1 MVRVSPQIDPALLAH
16 ATPAELKL
24 YEAALQREV
33 ALASPAEYASYC
45 DPDFLRPEH
54 VELISDTVV
63 RLVEGRLMRP
73 DGTPYRKLMVA
84 MPPRHGK
91 SEMISKFT
99 PGWFVTK
106 YPDLR
111 VIVASYEGDF
121 AASWGRKARELVSS
135 HPELGVTVSQASRS
149 NANWDLAGRKGGM
162 ATAGA
167 GGPVTG
173 KGGSLLIVDDPVK
186 NAEEAQSET
195 MRERTWDWYRST
207 FMSRGQ
213 PGLPVSQLG
222 AIILLQTR
230 WHEDD
235 LAGRLLK
242 EERDEWFLLSLPALA
257 GPADPLGRLPGEALW
272 PERYNEQALAALR
285 ESAGPYWWAALY
297 QQTPQ
302 IEGGGLFR
310 ADALRYHTYSRTER
324 GAFVRLQ
331 QPDGPPK
338 VVPEAHLARF
348 MVVDLAASLRT
359 TADFSVYAHFAVTPD
374 KDLVLLDAFRARI
387 EGAEHMQHLERL
399 YNAWKP
405 RFCGIERATYGLSLI
420 QTAARTGRI
429 PIRELKP
436 DFDKVSRAYAAGA
449 LAEAGKLYLPK
460 DAPWLS
466 DWVAELVGFPNAT
479 HDDCVDV
486 TAYAAFMVNQQLM
499 PPRRPKG
506 REPQTLEERILNR
519 GRKRRR
525 QAHPDLGTGFG

>member
-1 MVRVSPQIDPALLAH
+1 MTHIDPALLAH

-24 YEAALQREV
+24 VEAALTREV
-33 ALASPAEYASYC
+33 ALASPAEYAAYC
-45 DPDFLRPEH
+45 DPQFLRPEH

-73 DGTPYRKLMVA
+73 DGTPFRKLAVM

-99 PGWFVTK
+99 PAWFVTK

-121 AASWGRKARELVSS
+121 AASWGRKARELVSE
-135 HPELGVTVSQASRS
+135 HPELGVSVSQASRS
-149 NANWDLAGRKGGM
+149 NSNWDLAGRPGGM
-162 ATAGA
+162 STAGA

-222 AIILLQTR
+222 AIICLQTR

-235 LAGRLLK
+235 LLGRLLR
-242 EERDEWFLLSLPALA
+242 EEPGEWFELRLPALA
-257 GPADPLGRLPGEALW
+257 GPADPLGRRPGQALW
-272 PERYNEQALAALR
+272 PERYDEAALAALR
-285 ESAGPYWWAALY
+285 ESAGPYWWASLY
-297 QQTPQ
+297 QQSPQ

-310 ADALRYHTYSRTER
+310 SDALRYSTFTQSDK
-324 GAFVRLQ
+324 GSFVRLI
-331 QPDGPPK
+331 QPEGPPK
-338 VVPEAHLARF
+338 VVPEIHLARF
-348 MVVDLAASLRT
+348 MVVDLAASTKT
-359 TADFSVYAHFAVTPD
+359 TADYSVYAHFAVTPD
-374 KDLVLLDAFRARI
+374 KDLVLLDAFRKRI
-387 EGAEHMQHLERL
+387 EGAEHMATLERL
-399 YNAWKP
+399 YQAWKP
-405 RFCGIERATYGLSLI
+405 RFCAIERATFGLSLI

-460 DAPWLS
+460 DAPWLAE
-466 DWVAELVGFPNAT
+466 WVAELVGFPNAA

-486 TAYAAFMVNQQLM
+486 TAYAAHLVNQQLM
-499 PPRRPKG
+499 PAKRLKEPERDDLEG
-506 REPQTLEERILNR
+506 RIWAQMRNKRKKR
-519 GRKRRR
+519 GL
-525 QAHPDLGTGFG
+525 HPELGQI